1 MPRTLLKSLVLGAI
15 CLQLL
20 ACTTSSPQTT
30 NITTPIHTSGW
41 ETALPGEQGSA
52 IITFSLPQY
61 ATAEIHLLKG
71 KSERTNPPIARISLT
86 NENCTV
92 GHLASLSTFNN
103 FIEKIRY
110 FEKETLW
117 NSTHRLTLSWDNQ
130 RHLSVQLNDETID
143 SSLERKI
150 DRLRLSSSHQP
161 IYIEHIEFITK

>member
-1 MPRTLLKSLVLGAI
+1 MPSLLSA
-15 CLQLL
+15 CPNTPLQKY
-20 ACTTSSPQTT
+20 S
-30 NITTPIHTSGW
+30 
-41 ETALPGEQGSA
+41 
-52 IITFSLPQY
+52 Y
-61 ATAEIHLLKG
+61 LKA
-71 KSERTNPPIARISLT
+71 NPNVHPPPIARISLT

-103 FIEKIRY
+103 SIEKIRY

-143 SSLERKI
+143 SSLERKV